1 MGRLTWCEA
10 RCFRTSQIPLL
21 CSLQPSQC
29 RQASSL
35 LKQAA
40 CCCLDGSRQGR
51 HSHTTLSDLPLH
63 TATPAAPSLQLPAGL
78 FFSLAWALYLT
89 CLCTLPPLPYHPFI
103 CLQASFFSLA
113 QAKYSSGDFKHTVF
127 DSVDQA
133 SRWWYLL
140 YR

>member
-1 MGRLTWCEA
+1 MEA
-10 RCFRTSQIPLL
+10 VRAGTRIPLYL
-21 CSLQPSQC
+21 TCPCIPPPLPHHPFNC
-29 RQASSL
+29 LQAS
-35 LKQAA
+35 
-40 CCCLDGSRQGR
+40 
-51 HSHTTLSDLPLH
+51 
-63 TATPAAPSLQLPAGL
+63 